1 MNKEE
6 TTRELASPLELAQAS
21 RQRLDD
27 TLALAKV
34 VHSRQ
39 EQDQLLEELSEV
51 VVVIRSLLEAA
62 SQGGQQE
69 GGQNHD

>member
-6 TTRELASPLELAQAS
+6 LMRELASPLEIAQAS
-21 RQRLDD
+21 LRRLDD

-39 EQDQLLEELSEV
+39 EQDQLLEQLSEEV
-51 VVVIRSLLEAA
+51 LELRSALEDLEKE
-62 SQGGQQE
+62 QG
-69 GGQNHD
+69 HDKAR

>member
-6 TTRELASPLELAQAS
+6 LMRELASPLEIAQAS
-21 RQRLDD
+21 LRRLDD

-39 EQDQLLEELSEV
+39 EQDQLLEQLSEEV
-51 VVVIRSLLEAA
+51 LELRSALEDLEKEQRHDK
-62 SQGGQQE
+62 QGE
-69 GGQNHD
+69 

>member
-6 TTRELASPLELAQAS
+6 LMRELASPLEIAQAS
-21 RQRLDD
+21 LRRLDD

-39 EQDQLLEELSEV
+39 EQDQLLEQLSEEV
-51 VVVIRSLLEAA
+51 LELRSALEDLEKE
-62 SQGGQQE
+62 QG
-69 GGQNHD
+69 HDKQGE

>member
-6 TTRELASPLELAQAS
+6 LLKELASPLELAQAS
-21 RQRLDD
+21 LQRLDD

-39 EQDQLLEELSEV
+39 EQDQLLEELSEEV
-51 VVVIRSLLEAA
+51 VVLRSALEAA
-62 SQGGQQE
+62 AGGQT
-69 GGQNHD
+69 DD